1 MTGLAVLDVFIS
13 LVFIYLLYSLL
24 AMTLI
29 ESITTAVS
37 SRAKN
42 LITGIDRL
50 LSDDQLSS
58 MVNHSVLNL
67 FWVKTVNP
75 LTNAFYAHPAIKY
88 LGNKGINSK
97 PSYITNDRF
106 ASTLMDLLRNGAYLD
121 DVDNISATLGIIPEY
136 DSSLLAE
143 RIRQLDDKLKTPDL
157 TQNTD
162 EVEIAS
168 IQAQLDHLK
177 NEFLQR
183 TAKVNPW
190 DIEGLSIGTET
201 KYQLKFLW
209 QQAANDKEKFKAL
222 LENWYGDQMERV
234 AGWYKRKLTF
244 FTFLVGLLIAGLFN
258 VDSISLTTEL
268 VKNEDMRT
276 MLVESAKG
284 YLAENND
291 GDGLTSFQAHKQ
303 YIDSLNRE
311 IDKYNY
317 VLGADKEKDYTL
329 WTFLGWVITALA
341 ISLGAPFWF
350 DLLNKLMQVRN
361 SVKIPA
367 IPSASPNGQTSN
379 SVYLKAV
386 G

>member
-37 SRAKN
+37 SRSKN

-58 MVNHSVLNL
+58 LINHSVLNL

-75 LTNAFYAHPAIKY
+75 LTKAFYAHPAIKY
-88 LGNKGINSK
+88 LGHKGVNSK
-97 PSYITNDRF
+97 PSYIPKDRF
-106 ASTLMDLLRNGAYLD
+106 GSTLIDLLNKGAYLD
-121 DVDNISATLGIIPEY
+121 DVENIAATLGIIPEY
-136 DSSLLAE
+136 DSSLLAS
-143 RIRQLDDKLKTPDL
+143 RIRGLEEKLQELAQAKSA
-157 TQNTD
+157 D
-162 EVEIAS
+162 EVETAS
-168 IQAQLDHLK
+168 TQEQLDHLK
-177 NEFLQR
+177 LELFQR
-183 TAKVNPW
+183 TNKENPW
-190 DIEGLSIGTET
+190 DIEGLSIGAET
-201 KYQLKFLW
+201 KYQLKMLW

-222 LENWYGDQMERV
+222 IENWYEDQMDRV

-244 FTFLVGLLIAGLFN
+244 LTFVIGLLIAGLFN

-284 YLAENND
+284 YLAENPE
-291 GDGLTSFQAHKQ
+291 GPRATTFKAQKQ
-303 YIDSLNRE
+303 YIDSLNME

-317 VLGADKEKDYTL
+317 VLGASKEPDYTL
-329 WTFLGWVITALA
+329 WTVLGWVITAFA

-367 IPSASPNGQTSN
+367 TSSLNSGEANN
-379 SVYLKAV
+379 SVNLNAV